1 MEGKAFSNV
10 RHCIDYTEHTSR
22 HLGMISTTHYVTP
35 FLSLAMHYVQVSAG
49 KKKLKYPLKCY
60 VLKSLPKMKVL

>member
-22 HLGMISTTHYVTP
+22 HLGMISTTHYVTL

-49 KKKLKYPLKCY
+49 KKKLKHP
-60 VLKSLPKMKVL
+60 